1 MGSRDTRRVLG
12 PEKSVS
18 HALLQPQEPRPFLR
32 EDGKRRDGRSPQD
45 PRKLFMSVG
54 MITQAKGS
62 SYLEVGNTK
71 VCCGVY
77 GPKDVQRGQDFKMS
91 GQVLCAV
98 KMAPF
103 SCTNRLSPQPDTRQ
117 QEMSRQL
124 KDTLES
130 VIVLEKFPKS
140 QIDVYVTV
148 IEDDGSLLA
157 ACVTAAG
164 LALCHANIDVYDLV
178 VGSSVLWHDNRLYVD
193 PTREEEEYQMR
204 GAAAGGGGEGGS
216 QLTVGMIPKY
226 AGGQVGLLVQ
236 GGGQASAASLSDG
249 LETTV
254 DLCNRLHA
262 LARKT
267 LLDHLEE
274 TLVGDETLTPS
285 SSNAS

>member
-1 MGSRDTRRVLG
+1 MCINISMGSRDTRRVLG

-18 HALLQPQEPRPFLR
+18 HALLRPQESRAFLR
-32 EDGKRRDGRSPQD
+32 QDGLRWDGRAPHK

-62 SYLEVGNTK
+62 SYIEVGNTK

-103 SCTNRLSPQPDTRQ
+103 SAPVRLPPQPDTRQ

-124 KDTLES
+124 KDALES
-130 VIVLEKFPKS
+130 IIVLEKFPKS

-148 IEDDGSLLA
+148 IEDDGSLLG

-178 VGSSVLWHDNRLYVD
+178 VGASVLFRGDVLYLD
-193 PTREEEEYQMR
+193 PCREEE
-204 GAAAGGGGEGGS
+204 GAGS
-216 QLTVGMIPKY
+216 SNELTIGMIPKH
-226 AGGQVGLLVQ
+226 AGGQIALMVQ
-236 GGGQASAASLSDG
+236 GGGQAAPHCLSECLNAA
-249 LETTV
+249 V
-254 DLCNRLHA
+254 DLCNRLHS
-262 LARKT
+262 LAQKT
-267 LLDHLEE
+267 LLEHLEE
-274 TLVGDETLTPS
+274 TLPS
-285 SSNAS
+285 SSSSPP